1 MSAPEPVWKDGDP
14 PILVFAGNYSQ
25 AEYWARHVANLTTR
39 RAFRYLRNVQDLR
52 GYRGNKAIMVGS
64 FYHRNGCEISD
75 MLEYAKV
82 MNLTWLPDYDV
93 R

>member
-1 MSAPEPVWKDGDP
+1 
-14 PILVFAGNYSQ
+14 
-25 AEYWARHVANLTTR
+25 
-39 RAFRYLRNVQDLR
+39 
-52 GYRGNKAIMVGS
+52 MVGS

-82 MNLTWLPDYDV
+82 MDLTWLPDYDV